1 MAVTKPVV
9 LPYLMKLKRRVEQ
22 LNSYEQA
29 MMWNFYGFMHY
40 GNDDIAN
47 AIASFENVIAQ
58 EAIPDTLYLST
69 VYSLAQLAMQQQ
81 DYAKALNFL
90 KQWQANN
97 VKELQASQH
106 IMFAQVYYQDKNY
119 QDSLTHINAA
129 IELTREKDELPKENW
144 LILQRAAYYELKQPE
159 KVTQVMEELVKLYQK
174 PQYWIQLAGMY
185 GEIGED
191 KKQLGTMET
200 AWQAGYVTKQS
211 EIIMLAQLYLF
222 NELPYKAAKLL
233 DDAIGKGVVIADE
246 KRIQLMAQAYVM
258 AKEDDK
264 AIPALIKGAELAEDG
279 KFDEQLAQA
288 YLNTEKWKLAIDS
301 AKVAIKRG
309 GLDNEGNMYL
319 ALGMS
324 HFNLQEYGE
333 ALDAFEKAKA
343 FKKVTKTAKQWHNYV
358 TKERDYQQRLAMV
371 N

>member
-1 MAVTKPVV
+1 
-9 LPYLMKLKRRVEQ
+9 
-22 LNSYEQA
+22 
-29 MMWNFYGFMHY
+29 
-40 GNDDIAN
+40 
-47 AIASFENVIAQ
+47 
-58 EAIPDTLYLST
+58 
-69 VYSLAQLAMQQQ
+69 
-81 DYAKALNFL
+81 
-90 KQWQANN
+90 
-97 VKELQASQH
+97 
-106 IMFAQVYYQDKNY
+106 
-119 QDSLTHINAA
+119 
-129 IELTREKDELPKENW
+129 
-144 LILQRAAYYELKQPE
+144 
-159 KVTQVMEELVKLYQK
+159 
-174 PQYWIQLAGMY
+174 MY

-333 ALDAFEKAKA
+333 ALDAFKKAIA

>member
-1 MAVTKPVV
+1 MKIKQIKSNIALSLFTASVLYVAPLATDLAGVSQVSTVVAAETPSKRTSKRVPAMRNRVYTQLARAQQLADGGDKAGGFAVLDEVKA
-9 LPYLMKLKRRVEQ
+9 RVEQ

-97 VKELQASQH
+97 AKELQASQH

-144 LILQRAAYYELKQPE
+144 LILQRAAYYELKQLKKSP
-159 KVTQVMEELVKLYQK
+159 KLWKSSLSFIKSRNTGSSLLACMVKL
-174 PQYWIQLAGMY
+174 
-185 GEIGED
+185 
-191 KKQLGTMET
+191 
-200 AWQAGYVTKQS
+200 
-211 EIIMLAQLYLF
+211 
-222 NELPYKAAKLL
+222 AK
-233 DDAIGKGVVIADE
+233 
-246 KRIQLMAQAYVM
+246 
-258 AKEDDK
+258 
-264 AIPALIKGAELAEDG
+264 IK
-279 KFDEQLAQA
+279 
-288 YLNTEKWKLAIDS
+288 NS
-301 AKVAIKRG
+301 
-309 GLDNEGNMYL
+309 
-319 ALGMS
+319 
-324 HFNLQEYGE
+324 
-333 ALDAFEKAKA
+333 
-343 FKKVTKTAKQWHNYV
+343 
-358 TKERDYQQRLAMV
+358 
-371 N
+371 